1 MTMLGVDPGSQALEP
16 SSPVSPW
23 AAGFPGEP
31 ANMQLVNAGTR
42 VTRALLGNHLI
53 CAICLH
59 IEPPAD
65 SNTEVLARPRV

>member
-1 MTMLGVDPGSQALEP
+1 MMTMLGVDPGSQALEP

-42 VTRALLGNHLI
+42 VTQSAPGKPPNLCHLF
-53 CAICLH
+53 AH
-59 IEPPAD
+59 
-65 SNTEVLARPRV
+65 